1 MIQDDAAL
9 PGAPPGVQLSF
20 QSTSDVRSPS
30 VVLAT
35 KPAAA
40 GPPAPSARAGP
51 VDVGA
56 PPTALCKAFPMP
68 AKRFTQDGIPQ
79 LPRQHAKFSAKKMC
93 AWTANWNALIRKV
106 QVKLSL
112 SCG

>member
-1 MIQDDAAL
+1 MDPRGTSWHMMAR
-9 PGAPPGVQLSF
+9 VTQLSF

-56 PPTALCKAFPMP
+56 PPTALRIAFPRP
-68 AKRFTQDGIPQ
+68 AKRFTQEGIPW
-79 LPRQHAKFSAKKMC
+79 LPEVRVWRLVLQ
-93 AWTANWNALIRKV
+93 TA
-106 QVKLSL
+106 
-112 SCG
+112 